1 MRRTRVSIKDVAR
14 AAGVSHSTVSRALRD
29 SPLISQA
36 TRIRIQWLADEMGYV
51 PNSVAQSL
59 QMSRSGT
66 IGLAVTTLSDPYFAD
81 IAEGIDEVA
90 CRAGFSIFVTSSHN
104 DPETEIRAI
113 ETFHRRRV
121 DGIIVASSRLSGLY
135 AQRLERIHVPVVLI
149 NQNAEDSSSLFSS
162 VAVDEV
168 AGARLAVEHLLACGH
183 RRIGYLGMGNRLRS
197 NQRRLTGYRQAMAN
211 AGIDPPDDW
220 MLIVPDE
227 VAEEYGD
234 VNAGQ
239 AAFPQLYATGV
250 TAVLC
255 YNDRT
260 ATGALIACRDQ
271 DLCVPLSC
279 SIVGFDDIELAG
291 YVTPPLTTIA
301 QPKRDMGRRAM
312 QMVLNLMNERPV
324 TDQVMIPDLVVRQS
338 TAPPA

>member
-1 MRRTRVSIKDVAR
+1 VRRTRVSIKDVAR